1 MIKGPKVSPGLKK
14 FGLVLPLVQMARF
27 NCLRHFSQRKN
38 DKNFCREKTETKTK
52 KNMKDKI
59 IDQVKLFLEMR
70 AGERGRKKEQK
81 EEHLKR

>member
-1 MIKGPKVSPGLKK
+1 
-14 FGLVLPLVQMARF
+14 
-27 NCLRHFSQRKN
+27 
-38 DKNFCREKTETKTK
+38 
-52 KNMKDKI
+52 MKDKI